1 MLRMEVGEESFTLAA
16 GGCWLLGLAKE
27 VGQSSSLTRV
37 RQGMVSGVGVNG

>member
-1 MLRMEVGEESFTLAA
+1 MLRMEVGEESFTLA

-37 RQGMVSGVGVNG
+37 RQGSVSGVGVNG